1 MMRDVVLAGLSVLLL
16 CAPVERAFGQEA
28 PPQDELPGELR
39 RPGLPQDAVQ
49 FAPEPIVIETDLFT
63 VELDVGVFL
72 ETYCYKPVR
81 IDPCGDV
88 RPLLEEHGV
97 MSEIV
102 AEITRRLEADLEGI
116 TEDVE
121 TSYRQE
127 IRRNLERYLEPEPAG
142 REPEG
147 NR

>member
-1 MMRDVVLAGLSVLLL
+1 MRDVLLVGLLVLLL
-16 CAPVERAFGQEA
+16 CAPVQRAFGQEA

-39 RPGLPQDAVQ
+39 RPGLPQDTVQ
-49 FAPEPIVIETDLFT
+49 FAPEPIVIETALFT
-63 VELDVGVFL
+63 LEIDVGVLL

-88 RPLLEEHGV
+88 RPLLGEHGV

-102 AEITRRLEADLEGI
+102 AEITRQLEVDLESI

-127 IRRNLERYLEPEPAG
+127 IRRNLERYLAMEPAG